1 MGSDPDRPAG
11 PQAVGLDPD
20 RVTRWLTGNVAGL
33 VGPVRFELVV
43 GGRSNLTHRVTDAT
57 GATYVLRR
65 PPTGGVLAGA
75 HDMAREWGFLRA
87 LAPTA
92 VPVPRPLAF
101 CPDPAVTG
109 AEFYVMEFVEGA
121 VLADAAAGTALGPAA
136 CARAGEQTVD
146 VLVELHALD
155 PARIGLGG
163 LVRRTG
169 YLQRQLWRWH
179 AQLRASAQ
187 RLPGLATDLT
197 LLDEVHD
204 LLLAHVPQ
212 QGTGIVHGDY
222 RPGNAVFGPDG
233 TLRAV
238 LDWELAT
245 TGDPMADLAWL
256 TSGWPDPGEDLVP
269 TTAGPSTAPGFPR
282 RDELVR
288 RYADRSGRD
297 VADLPY
303 WTAFAR
309 WRAACISAG
318 VAARYLAG
326 HMAEDGHLAEARAR
340 AEQLTLLGGSARAAL
355 REAGI

>member
-1 MGSDPDRPAG
+1 MGSEPDRVA
-11 PQAVGLDPD
+11 GLDPE
-20 RVTRWLTGNVAGL
+20 RVARWLTGTVDAL
-33 VGPVRFELVV
+33 VGPVRFELVA
-43 GGRSNLTHRVTDAT
+43 GGRSNLTFRVTDAAGT
-57 GATYVLRR
+57 GYALRR
-65 PPTGGVLAGA
+65 PPTGGVLSTA
-75 HDMAREWGFLRA
+75 HDMAREWRFLTA
-87 LAPTA
+87 LEPTP
-92 VPVPRPLAF
+92 VPVPRPVAF
-101 CPDPAVTG
+101 CADPGVTG
-109 AEFYVMEFVEGA
+109 AEFYVMEFVEGT
-121 VLADAAAGTALGPAA
+121 VPADAAAGIALGPAA

-155 PARIGLGG
+155 PARTGLGD

-169 YLQRQLWRWH
+169 YLQRQLRRWH
-179 AQLRASAQ
+179 AQLHASAD
-187 RLPGLATDLT
+187 RLPRLAADLA

-204 LLLAHVPQ
+204 LLLAHVPPQ
-212 QGTGIVHGDY
+212 RAGIVHGDY

-256 TSGWPDPGEDLVP
+256 ISGWPDPGEDLVP
-269 TTAGPSTAPGFPR
+269 TTSGPSTAPGFPR
-282 RDELVR
+282 RAELVR

-318 VAARYLAG
+318 VQARYLAG
-326 HMAEDGHLAEARAR
+326 HMADDGHLIEARAR
-340 AEQLTLLGGSARAAL
+340 AEHVTQLGRSARSAL
-355 REAGI
+355 RDAGI